1 MIFEK
6 KRIILKDGRAA
17 ILKTPDVEDGEKMLS
32 YIKKACGETDYLIRY
47 PEEFDNMSIE
57 QEENWIRGLRSS
69 ANSLAIACYVD
80 GEVIGNCE
88 INFMSS
94 LKTKHRAS
102 VHIALH
108 KKYWNLGIGSAMFR
122 ELLSAAEKRPE
133 TETVELEFIEG
144 NDRAQAL
151 YEKFGFKIVGE
162 RPNAFK
168 LKSGKMLKEFFMQ
181 KQLTNK

>member
-1 MIFEK
+1 M
-6 KRIILKDGRAA
+6 
-17 ILKTPDVEDGEKMLS
+17 
-32 YIKKACGETDYLIRY
+32 IRY
-47 PEEFDNMSIE
+47 YEEWDEVPAES
-57 QEENWIRGLRSS
+57 EEKWIKNLRSS
-69 ANSLAIACYVD
+69 ANSLAIACYID
-80 GEVIGNCE
+80 GEVVGNCE
-88 INFMSS
+88 INFMCS

>member
-32 YIKKACGETDYLIRY
+32 FIKKACGETDYLIRY

-94 LKTKHRAS
+94 LKTSHRAS

-108 KKYWNLGIGSAMFR
+108 KKYWNLGIGSAMFN
-122 ELLSAAEKRPE
+122 ELIATAKADPKIEII
-133 TETVELEFIEG
+133 ELEFIEG
-144 NDRAQAL
+144 NDRARAL

-162 RPNAFK
+162 RPDAFK
-168 LKSGKMLKEFFMQ
+168 LKNGTMLKEFLMQ
-181 KQLTNK
+181 KSLR